1 VAAGGLDLSAR
12 RIRVRMTLSVA
23 LTRDH
28 LTMAALLKAIV
39 CLSSSGLARQKPA
52 EVHLWLVRP

>member
-1 VAAGGLDLSAR
+1 
-12 RIRVRMTLSVA
+12 MTLSVA

-28 LTMAALLKAIV
+28 LTMAALLKVIV
-39 CLSSSGLARQKPA
+39 CLSSSGLDCQKPA